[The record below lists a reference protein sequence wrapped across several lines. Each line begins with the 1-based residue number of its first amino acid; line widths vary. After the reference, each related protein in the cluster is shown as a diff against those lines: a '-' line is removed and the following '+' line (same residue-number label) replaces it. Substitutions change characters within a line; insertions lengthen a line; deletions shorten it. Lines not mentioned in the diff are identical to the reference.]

1 MCENLKD
8 FKCVD
13 LKNTYQKTQTV
24 NQDCKIWYRKIN
36 VMSGLSFK
44 SQKYPEEVDVLA
56 ISALFSNSNLGGQW
70 FYFITPQCTK
80 LGVCQI

>member
-1 MCENLKD
+1 
-8 FKCVD
+8 
-13 LKNTYQKTQTV
+13 
-24 NQDCKIWYRKIN
+24 
-36 VMSGLSFK
+36 MSGLSFK
-44 SQKYPEEVDVLA
+44 SQKYLEEVDVLA